1 MGTTTVQNSTEV
13 PGKQKLKTELPC
25 GPTIPI
31 LGIYPEKTIIQKDTV
46 IPVFIAAISTIAIA
60 TSCVTRD
67 TLGVILI
74 VNDRGWVR
82 THL

>member
-31 LGIYPEKTIIQKDTV
+31 LGIYPEKTIIQKDTCA
-46 IPVFIAAISTIAIA
+46 PKFMAALFTVAKSGHNPNVHQQK
-60 TSCVTRD
+60 SR
-67 TLGVILI
+67 
-74 VNDRGWVR
+74 
-82 THL
+82 

>member
-31 LGIYPEKTIIQKDTV
+31 LGIYPEKTIIQKDTCA
-46 IPVFIAAISTIAIA
+46 PKFTAALFTVAKSGHNPNVHQQK
-60 TSCVTRD
+60 SR
-67 TLGVILI
+67 
-74 VNDRGWVR
+74 
-82 THL
+82 

>member
-31 LGIYPEKTIIQKDTV
+31 LGIYPEKTIIQKDTCA
-46 IPVFIAAISTIAIA
+46 PKFMAALFTVAKSGHNPNVHQQK
-60 TSCVTRD
+60 S
-67 TLGVILI
+67 G
-74 VNDRGWVR
+74 
-82 THL
+82 